1 MTVQSLARRRS
12 AAGSVWPVC
21 SRSRSRNAGGRVAV
35 AVSSSLISISFSEAV
50 CSPTMG
56 RPADVALPIRCR
68 FTAAEDGLP
77 GWLVAGG
84 TLTPP
89 RPGAWQVPMARRLS
103 LLGGFELR
111 CAGTE
116 VAVARGGQRLLA
128 LLALL
133 ALQGRPLERLWVA
146 GTLWLDAT
154 EERAGA
160 SLRSALWRLP
170 QPEGTAVVEASA
182 THLRLARDLA
192 VDVQELAGLAQGL
205 EAPATLGG
213 DQGGDQGGDLD
224 PSTLAVD
231 LLPDWYEDW
240 VVLERERFRQ
250 LRLHAL
256 EALCSRLTTAGR
268 FGAAVQAGLAAVAGE
283 PLRESA
289 HRTLIQAH
297 LAEGNP
303 GEAVRQYQLYR
314 RLLASELA
322 IEPSAAIHVLVQ
334 PLLAVTRR

>member
-1 MTVQSLARRRS
+1 
-12 AAGSVWPVC
+12 
-21 SRSRSRNAGGRVAV
+21 
-35 AVSSSLISISFSEAV
+35 
-50 CSPTMG
+50 
-56 RPADVALPIRCR
+56 
-68 FTAAEDGLP
+68 
-77 GWLVAGG
+77 
-84 TLTPP
+84 
-89 RPGAWQVPMARRLS
+89 MARRLS

-111 CAGTE
+111 CAGHD
-116 VAVARGGQRLLA
+116 VAVSRSGQRLLA
-128 LLALL
+128 LLALQ
-133 ALQGRPLERLWVA
+133 ARPLERLWVA

-170 QPEGTAVVEASA
+170 QPGGVAVVEASP
-182 THLRLARDLA
+182 THLRLARDLD
-192 VDVQELAGLAQGL
+192 VDVHELAARARGL
-205 EAPATLGG
+205 ESPAGLPGP
-213 DQGGDQGGDLD
+213 DVD
-224 PSTLAVD
+224 PSALARD

-256 EALCSRLTTAGR
+256 EALCRRLTQAGR

-303 GEAVRQYQLYR
+303 GEAVRQYHLYR
-314 RLLASELA
+314 RLLAGELA
-322 IEPSAAIHVLVQ
+322 IEPSAAIRELVR
-334 PLLAVTRR
+334 PLLR

>member
-1 MTVQSLARRRS
+1 
-12 AAGSVWPVC
+12 
-21 SRSRSRNAGGRVAV
+21 
-35 AVSSSLISISFSEAV
+35 
-50 CSPTMG
+50 
-56 RPADVALPIRCR
+56 
-68 FTAAEDGLP
+68 
-77 GWLVAGG
+77 
-84 TLTPP
+84 
-89 RPGAWQVPMARRLS
+89 MARRLS

-116 VAVARGGQRLLA
+116 VAVARGGQR

-205 EAPATLGG
+205 EAPATP
-213 DQGGDQGGDLD
+213 GGDQGGDLD

-256 EALCSRLTTAGR
+256 EALCSRLTRAGR

-303 GEAVRQYQLYR
+303 GEALRQYHLYR
-314 RLLASELA
+314 RVLAGELA
-322 IEPSAAIHVLVQ
+322 IEPSAAIRELVQ
-334 PLLAVTRR
+334 PLLR

>member
-1 MTVQSLARRRS
+1 
-12 AAGSVWPVC
+12 
-21 SRSRSRNAGGRVAV
+21 
-35 AVSSSLISISFSEAV
+35 
-50 CSPTMG
+50 
-56 RPADVALPIRCR
+56 
-68 FTAAEDGLP
+68 
-77 GWLVAGG
+77 
-84 TLTPP
+84 
-89 RPGAWQVPMARRLS
+89 MARRLS

-111 CAGTE
+111 CTGQD
-116 VAVARGGQRLLA
+116 VAVSRIGQR

-146 GTLWLDAT
+146 GTLWLDAP

-170 QPEGTAVVEASA
+170 QPGGTAVVEASA

-192 VDVQELAGLAQGL
+192 VDTRELVALAERL
-205 EAPATLGG
+205 ESPDGCGDHQPEPAA
-213 DQGGDQGGDLD
+213 
-224 PSTLAVD
+224 LARD

-256 EALCSRLTTAGR
+256 EALCARLTEAGR
-268 FGAAVQAGLAAVAGE
+268 FGAAVQAGLAAVSGE

-303 GEAVRQYQLYR
+303 GEAVRQYHLYR
-314 RLLASELA
+314 RLLADELA
-322 IEPSAAIHVLVQ
+322 LEPSAAIRGLVR
-334 PLLAVTRR
+334 PLLR